1 MAVILIDGLTKV
13 SIVLRFQSNFFL
25 TGSQTTGPGSIWD
38 PQPTSIGIAS
48 FPKLGVSFGLFMA
61 GVRVHSLVAFFYRF
75 SQPLQFS
82 GHAGIPTLARDM
94 IDPTQFDRMIDT
106 AYLITTTLYGVI
118 GVAGTSNPLWRSC
131 SFPHREFRL
140 LHVR

>member
-13 SIVLRFQSNFFL
+13 SIVLRFQSSFFL

-61 GVRVHSLVAFFYRF
+61 GVRVHSLVAFFTVSHSPYSSLVMLGF
-75 SQPLQFS
+75 QLSLE
-82 GHAGIPTLARDM
+82 T
-94 IDPTQFDRMIDT
+94 
-106 AYLITTTLYGVI
+106 
-118 GVAGTSNPLWRSC
+118 
-131 SFPHREFRL
+131 
-140 LHVR
+140 